1 MPGVP
6 WRAQSRPAES
16 HWSSGGPHTF
26 LPAQKPLSQ
35 KQSGIPGACRDQCH
49 HHSREDTGVGFP
61 SHHHLLED
69 HSPTETARKHPPPSS
84 PCRVPRRSRGS
95 TFQTP
100 IRIVVKTAFFLNNKI
115 LEFAKGLV
123 PLISCLLIFLGPRN
137 QCGILRIRNNKP
149 RKNPVFIIMVHRLLN
164 LTAIEKNN
172 YNLKTRTTHHKS

>member
-6 WRAQSRPAES
+6 WRAQSPPAES

-35 KQSGIPGACRDQCH
+35 KQSGIPGVCGDQCH
-49 HHSREDTGVGFP
+49 RQSREDTGVGFP

-69 HSPTETARKHPPPSS
+69 HSPTETARKHPPPPS
-84 PCRVPRRSRGS
+84 PCRVPRRSRGP

-100 IRIVVKTAFFLNNKI
+100 IRTVVKTAFFLNNKI

-137 QCGILRIRNNKP
+137 QCGILRIRNNKA